1 MNEKLSSKTPRKL
14 LFLFEILSLS
24 LIFLYSLDGIRK
36 ETYMIAVGLI
46 LLIYFSNFILGKISR
61 GDSYIFLIVSMLI
74 SIGIIMIY
82 RISPDLGLKQLMW
95 LAIGITMFFAAYF
108 AIRWISLW
116 DRLGPLY
123 LIGCYGLFALTFIMG
138 SRTHGAIN
146 WISIAGFSVQPA
158 EITKIILVFLLASFY
173 GKDDRYRKQKYSE
186 LILMGVVYSFVA
198 LLFLQRDLGTALI
211 FFGIFT
217 GLQYIYSGDRRL
229 IWANLGISAF
239 GAVSGYMLFDHVRT
253 RVIIWLDPWPY
264 INDKG
269 YQITQ
274 SLFAIAEGGF
284 FGTGLGRGNPSFI
297 PLSYNDF
304 IFSAIS
310 EEMGIFTGIG
320 IIMLFMILVYRGFK
334 IALRQEDQFYRI
346 IALGISLLF
355 GIQSLVI
362 IGGVLKV
369 IPLTGL
375 TLPFVSYGGTSVVT
389 SFIALGILQGASEKL
404 GKVVMADE

>member
-1 MNEKLSSKTPRKL
+1 MNERLKGKAPRKL

-24 LIFLYSLDGIRK
+24 LIFLYSWEGIQT
-36 ETYMIAVGLI
+36 ETYVIAVGLV
-46 LLIYFSNFILGKISR
+46 LLIYFSNYLLGRISK
-61 GDSYIFLIVSMLI
+61 GDSYIFLIVCMLI

-95 LAIGITMFFAAYF
+95 LTFGIAMFFAAYF
-108 AIRWISLW
+108 ATRYISFW
-116 DRLGPLY
+116 NRMTVLY
-123 LIGCYGLFALTFIMG
+123 LAASYLLFAATLIMG

-146 WISIAGFSVQPA
+146 WITIAGVSVQPA
-158 EITKIILVFLLASFY
+158 EITKIILVFLLAAFY
-173 GKDDRYRKQKYSE
+173 GGDEKYRRIRNAE
-186 LILMGVVYSFVA
+186 LILMIVVYSFIG
-198 LLFLQRDLGTALI
+198 LLFLQRDLGTAVI
-211 FFGIFT
+211 FFGVFT
-217 GLQYIYSGDRRL
+217 GIQYIYSEDRRL
-229 IWANLGISAF
+229 IWANLGLAAA
-239 GAVSGYMLFDHVRT
+239 GGVAGYLLFDHVKV
-253 RVIIWLDPWPY
+253 RVTTWLDPWPH

-274 SLFAIAEGGF
+274 SLFAISEGGF

-320 IIMLFMILVYRGFK
+320 VIMLFMLLVYRGFK
-334 IALRQEDQFYRI
+334 IALRQENLFFRI
-346 IALGISLLF
+346 VALGISMVF
-355 GIQSLVI
+355 GIQAFII
-362 IGGVLKV
+362 IGGVMKV

-389 SFIALGILQGASEKL
+389 SFIALGILQGASEKR
-404 GKVVMADE
+404 GKAGIVDE

>member
-1 MNEKLSSKTPRKL
+1 MNEGLINKAPRKL

-24 LIFLYSLDGIRK
+24 LIFLYSWEGIQT
-36 ETYMIAVGLI
+36 ETYVIAVGLV
-46 LLIYFSNFILGKISR
+46 LLIYFSNYLLGRISK
-61 GDSYIFLIVSMLI
+61 GDNYIFLIVCMLV

-95 LAIGITMFFAAYF
+95 LTFGIAMFFAAYF
-108 AIRWISLW
+108 AVRYISFW
-116 DRLGPLY
+116 GRLTPIY
-123 LIGCYGLFALTFIMG
+123 LLASYALFALTLIMG

-146 WISIAGFSVQPA
+146 WITISGVSVQPA
-158 EITKIILVFLLASFY
+158 EITKIVLVFLLAAFY
-173 GKDDRYRKQKYSE
+173 GGDEKYRKIKNAEVY
-186 LILMGVVYSFVA
+186 LMIVVYSFIG

-211 FFGIFT
+211 FFGVFT
-217 GLQYIYSGDRRL
+217 GLQYIYSQDRRL
-229 IWANLGISAF
+229 IWANLGLATVGGIA
-239 GAVSGYMLFDHVRT
+239 GYLIFDHVRV
-253 RVIIWLDPWPY
+253 RVTTWLNPWPH

-274 SLFAIAEGGF
+274 SLFAISEGGF

-320 IIMLFMILVYRGFK
+320 IIMLFMLLVYRGFK
-334 IALRQEDQFYRI
+334 IALSQENQFFRMV
-346 IALGISLLF
+346 ALGISMIF
-355 GIQSLVI
+355 GIQSFII

-389 SFIALGILQGASEKL
+389 SFIALGILQGASEKR
-404 GKVVMADE
+404 GRGGIGNE

>member
-1 MNEKLSSKTPRKL
+1 MNEGLINKAPRKL

-24 LIFLYSLDGIRK
+24 LIFLYSWEGIQT
-36 ETYMIAVGLI
+36 ETYVIAVGLV
-46 LLIYFSNFILGKISR
+46 LLIYFSNYLLGRISK
-61 GDSYIFLIVSMLI
+61 GDNYIFLIVCMLV

-95 LAIGITMFFAAYF
+95 LTFGIAMFFAAYF
-108 AIRWISLW
+108 AVRYISFW
-116 DRLGPLY
+116 GRLTPIY
-123 LIGCYGLFALTFIMG
+123 LLASYALFALTLIMG

-146 WISIAGFSVQPA
+146 WITISGVSVQPA
-158 EITKIILVFLLASFY
+158 EITKIVLVFLLAAFY
-173 GKDDRYRKQKYSE
+173 GGDEKYRKIKNGEVY
-186 LILMGVVYSFVA
+186 LMIVVYSFIG

-211 FFGIFT
+211 FFGVFT
-217 GLQYIYSGDRRL
+217 GLQYIYSQDRRL
-229 IWANLGISAF
+229 IWANLGLATVGGIA
-239 GAVSGYMLFDHVRT
+239 GYLIFDHVRV
-253 RVIIWLDPWPY
+253 RVTTWLNPWPH

-274 SLFAIAEGGF
+274 SLFAISEGGF

-320 IIMLFMILVYRGFK
+320 IIMLFMLLVYRGFK
-334 IALRQEDQFYRI
+334 IALSQENQFFRI
-346 IALGISLLF
+346 VALGISMIF
-355 GIQSLVI
+355 GIQSFII

-389 SFIALGILQGASEKL
+389 SFIALGILQGASEKR
-404 GKVVMADE
+404 GRGGIGNE